1 MGKLMLGLAMAAVVL
16 RSYIGLSPWKLALLL
31 LSLFVL
37 NLLQVRVRVVR
48 CGEGMCRPAL
58 VSSAPQLRLGTLHSA
73 PCSTVDTYSHCGP
86 NPNVLQGAPSESEAF
101 SPIYHGDD
109 ASGLKWGVASV
120 QGRRPHMEDMYQ
132 AEGFGGPA
140 ASGPHSAGQAADAAR
155 LGLTHFFA
163 VFDGAHAPS
172 PQP

>member
-1 MGKLMLGLAMAAVVL
+1 VARA
-16 RSYIGLSPWKLALLL
+16 
-31 LSLFVL
+31 
-37 NLLQVRVRVVR
+37 Q
-48 CGEGMCRPAL
+48 CRPDC
-58 VSSAPQLRLGTLHSA
+58 SAGPKLRHGTRYTPPRA
-73 PCSTVDTYSHCGP
+73 VYTYSRRSPSPHL
-86 NPNVLQGAPSESEAF
+86 LQGAPSESEAF
-101 SPIYHGDD
+101 SPVYHGDD

-140 ASGPHSAGQAADAAR
+140 ASGPQSAGRAADAAR

-163 VFDGAHAPS
+163 VFDGAHAPRS

>member
-1 MGKLMLGLAMAAVVL
+1 M
-16 RSYIGLSPWKLALLL
+16 
-31 LSLFVL
+31 
-37 NLLQVRVRVVR
+37 
-48 CGEGMCRPAL
+48 
-58 VSSAPQLRLGTLHSA
+58 
-73 PCSTVDTYSHCGP
+73 
-86 NPNVLQGAPSESEAF
+86 LQGAPSESEAF

-132 AEGFGGPA
+132 AEGLGGPA

-163 VFDGAHAPS
+163 VFDGAHAPASTLTRS
-172 PQP
+172 PHTRPDPRALDLAPPASHTFAPIVAPTFARTRARRQACGGMGA